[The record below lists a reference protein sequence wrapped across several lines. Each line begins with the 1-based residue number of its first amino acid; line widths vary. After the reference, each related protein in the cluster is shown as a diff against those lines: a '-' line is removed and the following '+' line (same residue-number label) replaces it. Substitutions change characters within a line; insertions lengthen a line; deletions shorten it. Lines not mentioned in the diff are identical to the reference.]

1 MNDTTLPKLPSS
13 TGQDAPPTAASERV
27 LSDNDVFPFLVHSQE
42 SVTNGGPP
50 EVDNGRLARQKRRRT
65 SPEDQATLE
74 AEYKRNPKPDKTARL
89 EIVKSVALGEKEVQ
103 IWFQNRRQNTR
114 RKSRPL
120 LPHEIAAFGLGG
132 MAALSS
138 DPILAA
144 TFGGSFGSSQSS
156 DQVPDSP
163 EAEQNAFP
171 PTLVKGPEQPFPG
184 TPSPSA
190 NSDNNLHGKGPT
202 MEASQPTITPLKANT
217 SFQSSESFDN
227 SFSASQGL
235 PQSVPSTLG
244 YLSNRWNAG
253 SSFGTPPT
261 SQTPAFMTPL
271 SFDPQ
276 LPSSCP
282 ERLNASTISTPSS
295 NVRLSLSLDGKA
307 ELVSTEHSS
316 SPPRPQQSRPS
327 SALSSAR
334 RRSGGLQRSQS
345 ALPFASISPRDAPST
360 PFVPRLPTG
369 RSRDART
376 WEFCADAEARD
387 ELTTQAENES
397 SGSAV
402 AAISLIRSTS
412 STALKSNANKRNAP
426 SGNSEKQRNG
436 SGKKPMLVKA
446 ASTLAI
452 MQTAGGKP
460 RKNSTKPKEKDDLV
474 LVQSPGGESDKE
486 NWIPGE
492 GTEGSQTRRPLPSH
506 RPKLG
511 RAKAL
516 GNAKSF
522 TAGTGSNLGRNRTKI
537 TKSVGAE
544 IFEDPED
551 EVVDGEVEK
560 FMRGEVSPS
569 KKGDLDCIQG
579 LLSLS
584 QGNWR

>member
-13 TGQDAPPTAASERV
+13 VGQDAPPTAASERV
-27 LSDNDVFPFLVHSQE
+27 SSDNDVFPFLVHSQE

-138 DPILAA
+138 DPILAS
-144 TFGGSFGSSQSS
+144 TFGSSFGSSQGS
-156 DQVPDSP
+156 DQVPASP
-163 EAEQNAFP
+163 ETEQNALP
-171 PTLVKGPEQPFPG
+171 VALASGPEQTFPG
-184 TPSPSA
+184 TSSPSA
-190 NSDNNLHGKGPT
+190 NPDNNLHGKGPT

-217 SFQSSESFDN
+217 SFPSSESFDN
-227 SFSASQGL
+227 SFSGSQGL

-282 ERLNASTISTPSS
+282 ERLNASTLSTPSS

-307 ELVSTEHSS
+307 ELVSNELSS
-316 SPPRPQQSRPS
+316 SPPRPQQPRPS
-327 SALSSAR
+327 SALSGAR

-345 ALPFASISPRDAPST
+345 ALPFASISPRDTPST

-412 STALKSNANKRNAP
+412 SAALKSNANKRNAP

-446 ASTLAI
+446 ASSLAI
-452 MQTAGGKP
+452 MQTAGGKS
-460 RKNSTKPKEKDDLV
+460 RKNPTKPKEKDGVV
-474 LVQSPGGESDKE
+474 LIASPGGESDKE

-492 GTEGSQTRRPLPSH
+492 GNEGSQTRRPLPSH

-511 RAKAL
+511 RTKAL

-522 TAGTGSNLGRNRTKI
+522 AAGNSTNVGRNRTKAK
-537 TKSVGAE
+537 TGEAE

-551 EVVDGEVEK
+551 EVVDVEVEK

>member
-1 MNDTTLPKLPSS
+1 MNDTTLPKLPSA

-27 LSDNDVFPFLVHSQE
+27 SSDNDVFPFLVHSQE

-138 DPILAA
+138 DPILAS
-144 TFGGSFGSSQSS
+144 TFGSSFSSSQGS
-156 DQVPDSP
+156 DQVPASP
-163 EAEQNAFP
+163 ETEQSALP
-171 PTLVKGPEQPFPG
+171 VTHTKGPEQAFPG
-184 TPSPSA
+184 TPSPA
-190 NSDNNLHGKGPT
+190 ATSDNNLHGKGPT

-217 SFQSSESFDN
+217 SFQSSESFDS

-307 ELVSTEHSS
+307 ELVSTE
-316 SPPRPQQSRPS
+316 
-327 SALSSAR
+327 LS
-334 RRSGGLQRSQS
+334 SGGLQRSQS
-345 ALPFASISPRDAPST
+345 AALPFPSISPRDAPSM

-446 ASTLAI
+446 ASSLAI
-452 MQTAGGKP
+452 MQTVGGKP
-460 RKNSTKPKEKDDLV
+460 RKNTTKPKEKDGVV

-492 GTEGSQTRRPLPSH
+492 GNEGSQTRRPLPSH

-511 RAKAL
+511 RTKAL

-522 TAGTGSNLGRNRTKI
+522 MGGNSTNVGRSRTKT
-537 TKSVGAE
+537 TKSVEAE

-551 EVVDGEVEK
+551 EVVDVEVEK